1 MCISTE
7 TLWRSC
13 KPYTDWNDADFVLH
27 PTLVNDHYVTI
38 NDGLVLAVHK
48 DSVLGDFHC
57 LNQHGL
63 PADIAEDIDYLLA
76 TKGYVEDTH
85 IRVDSYRFQPPP
97 MIQCECGTGTHMTWG
112 DDEVTEVCHLCLGTR
127 ERAVSGNHPIHLVR
141 LSDTSYVTAAH
152 YGLLA
157 EVFSQRSPAMVTAFI
172 TVLPDDS
179 HIFMADGMIAE
190 LKPVRRSPKAQAPDK
205 YWDSMQGCFIVGDN
219 GNAGLLWGS
228 IRIK

>member
-76 TKGYVEDTH
+76 IEQLFRFFKNCMWRPKLSKGFTQ
-85 IRVDSYRFQPPP
+85 RS
-97 MIQCECGTGTHMTWG
+97 
-112 DDEVTEVCHLCLGTR
+112 
-127 ERAVSGNHPIHLVR
+127 
-141 LSDTSYVTAAH
+141 
-152 YGLLA
+152 YGLPHPENSL
-157 EVFSQRSPAMVTAFI
+157 FSPFGMV
-172 TVLPDDS
+172 L
-179 HIFMADGMIAE
+179 
-190 LKPVRRSPKAQAPDK
+190 RR
-205 YWDSMQGCFIVGDN
+205 Y
-219 GNAGLLWGS
+219 
-228 IRIK
+228 

>member
-63 PADIAEDIDYLLA
+63 PADIYHRQLR
-76 TKGYVEDTH
+76 
-85 IRVDSYRFQPPP
+85 IRFSYFDDPK
-97 MIQCECGTGTHMTWG
+97 IIGHQC
-112 DDEVTEVCHLCLGTR
+112 
-127 ERAVSGNHPIHLVR
+127 A
-141 LSDTSYVTAAH
+141 
-152 YGLLA
+152 
-157 EVFSQRSPAMVTAFI
+157 
-172 TVLPDDS
+172 
-179 HIFMADGMIAE
+179 
-190 LKPVRRSPKAQAPDK
+190 
-205 YWDSMQGCFIVGDN
+205 
-219 GNAGLLWGS
+219 
-228 IRIK
+228 